1 MVYSKDYAKICKD
14 LYEKYGNLTKVVEE
28 FFLITGVRVA
38 DNTIK
43 RWLKYYLDQKF
54 PYWYNKYK
62 LMGNYSWEDA
72 RNWKKLYEQFGSFR
86 AVEELIKQD
95 FDSDSPYESI
105 IRDYVY
111 KYITQVLEQNFE
123 EWINNY
129 NTNIGNTKY
138 KKVDFFYWKN
148 LYETF
153 GSLREV
159 RNQLQIETNENPPD
173 AMTIRNGLRNIM
185 GNNYDNWLKE
195 HAKKSIDDEEIKRC
209 KELFEE
215 EGTYNAV
222 RKKTGHDTK
231 VLRKHFKKNLG
242 DDYNNWYDM
251 HSKHHL
257 RKYNENEIL
266 EWTLLFEELGS
277 FPSVSS
283 VIIDTYG
290 TKVSPSVIRKTIK
303 RYFEENGVDYQEWL
317 IEFSLSENLV
327 LIGKL
332 IHQILELYFMLN
344 FKERNLLA
352 FYEVNPNLDIN
363 DLVRVDNSLIIN
375 QKLINFLNLDISG
388 NIIIINIDYILSPN
402 IRRLYPK
409 LRKGYHNENVLL
421 IIVPIVSEISS
432 LEIPLDIDYKENIK
446 IINVDYFFRL
456 MNFDYELLDNV
467 NYAISLA
474 KRAPYSPSAFNELSN
489 MAERAKN
496 ELKNKF
502 GTRSIQQKEFESEL
516 KKIF

>member
-1 MVYSKDYAKICKD
+1 MVYSKDYAKFCKV
-14 LYEKYGNLTKVVEE
+14 LYERYGNLTKVVEE
-28 FFLITGVRVA
+28 FLLITGERVA

-72 RNWKKLYEQFGSFR
+72 RKWKRLYEEFGSFR
-86 AVEELIKQD
+86 AVEEFIKQD
-95 FDSDSPYESI
+95 FDNDSLYESI

-111 KYITQVLEQNFE
+111 KYITLVLEQNFE

-129 NTNIGNTKY
+129 NKNIGNTKY

-148 LYETF
+148 LYETI

-159 RNQLQIETNENPPD
+159 RNQLAIQANGNPPD
-173 AMTIRNGLRNIM
+173 ALTMRNGLKNMM

-195 HAKKSIDDEEIKRC
+195 YAKKSIDDEEIERC
-209 KELFEE
+209 KELFED

-242 DDYNNWYDM
+242 YNYDNWYDR

-257 RKYNENEIL
+257 RKYDENEISD
-266 EWTLLFEELGS
+266 WILLFEELGS

-283 VIIDTYG
+283 ELMDTCG
-290 TKVSPSVIRKTIK
+290 KKVSPSVIRKTIK
-303 RYFEENGVDYQEWL
+303 RYFEEKGIAYQDWL
-317 IEFSLSENLV
+317 REFSLSDNLV
-327 LIGKL
+327 LIGKN
-332 IHQILELYFMLN
+332 IHQILEFYFVLN
-344 FKERNLLA
+344 FKENNLPA
-352 FYEVNPNLDIN
+352 FYEIKPNLDTD
-363 DLVRVDNSLIIN
+363 DLVRVDNSLIITR
-375 QKLINFLNLDISG
+375 KLINFLSY
-388 NIIIINIDYILSPN
+388 NIPENINIINIDYILSPN
-402 IRRLYPK
+402 VRRLHSK
-409 LRKGYHNENVLL
+409 LRKGYYNENMLL
-421 IIVPIVSEISS
+421 FIVPLITEISS
-432 LEIPLDIDYKENIK
+432 LEIPLDIDYKENVK
-446 IINVDYFFRL
+446 IINTEYFFRL
-456 MNFDYELLDNV
+456 MNFSSKLLRDV

-474 KRAPYSPSAFNELSN
+474 KRAPYSPSVFNELSYI
-489 MAERAKN
+489 AESAKN
-496 ELKNKF
+496 KLKNKF